1 VKKPTL
7 QQMKQAT
14 PPGLCPFCLDP
25 IKQNPRGRTARTCG
39 DRVCA
44 VTAYNRVYQRSYR
57 RKTAVDDPLAFT
69 PAYKPR
75 HQRCQPRML
84 RINLCP
90 PPS

>member
-1 VKKPTL
+1 ME
-7 QQMKQAT
+7 QMKKST

-39 DRVCA
+39 DYLCA
-44 VTAYNRVYQRSYR
+44 VVAYNRVYQRSYR
-57 RKTAVDDPLAFT
+57 RKVAADDPSAFT
-69 PAYKPR
+69 YVYGARRP
-75 HQRCQPRML
+75 RCQPLML